1 MNRPENA
8 TMNDV
13 LFPGIYFCIGLFI
26 MANSLVIVIYFIYGS
41 SESTKIFKP
50 KDATD
55 EVRKIKQDIA
65 ADKIHEKER
74 QGNQGS
80 KAAMEYYDNFKNYQ
94 VGEDDVMERW
104 NSKYTQLFYRQRI
117 KVFAVRLWFF
127 IEVSRIF
134 IQCMLVSLVAK
145 NVAAQSIMIL
155 LVQAFFFAIAIIIR
169 PYDNKPDNIIL
180 IMGSLWNVF
189 ISLCMCVLSID
200 EHKFNFLT
208 PKTRTRVIDRF
219 LMFSLFIMR
228 QFLTLLIFG
237 IRAGMKW
244 KNLRFLFDKPP
255 EEDWQKKNR
264 EADERKKAQEIAQ
277 KEKEAEEIEAEV
289 TGKNK
294 ITKKKKPRTSSE
306 SSVSSDD
313 PDESQANINESHSP
327 KKDSKGIARQ
337 KNK

>member
-117 KVFAVRLWFF
+117 KVFAV
-127 IEVSRIF
+127 
-134 IQCMLVSLVAK
+134 K
-145 NVAAQSIMIL
+145 
-155 LVQAFFFAIAIIIR
+155 
-169 PYDNKPDNIIL
+169 
-180 IMGSLWNVF
+180 
-189 ISLCMCVLSID
+189 
-200 EHKFNFLT
+200 
-208 PKTRTRVIDRF
+208 
-219 LMFSLFIMR
+219 LF
-228 QFLTLLIFG
+228 
-237 IRAGMKW
+237 K
-244 KNLRFLFDKPP
+244 
-255 EEDWQKKNR
+255 
-264 EADERKKAQEIAQ
+264 
-277 KEKEAEEIEAEV
+277 
-289 TGKNK
+289 
-294 ITKKKKPRTSSE
+294 
-306 SSVSSDD
+306 
-313 PDESQANINESHSP
+313 
-327 KKDSKGIARQ
+327 
-337 KNK
+337 